1 MPRILGIDYG
11 TRRVGLAISDPTGTI
26 SQALPVIKRRPGK
39 RPPVAALT
47 QIVQEHEVREIVLG
61 LPLSL
66 SGEENDWTREVREF
80 GAKLAE
86 RAGVPVAFMDE
97 RMTSVLAEKTVRSL
111 GLKRVAREEKE
122 RVDTT
127 AALLILQAY
136 LDRRPRA

>member
-1 MPRILGIDYG
+1 LPRILGVDYG
-11 TRRVGLAISDPTGTI
+11 TRRIGLAVSDPTGTI
-26 SQALPVIKRRPGK
+26 AQALPVLMRRAGK
-39 RPPVAALT
+39 RPPVAALMQT
-47 QIVQEHEVREIVLG
+47 IQDHEVKEVVIG

-66 SGEENDWTREVREF
+66 AGEETDWTREVREF

-86 RAGVPVAFMDE
+86 RASVPVAFLDE
-97 RMTSVLAEKTVRSL
+97 RMTSVLAEKTVRSI
-111 GLKRVAREEKE
+111 GLKRTAREQKE